1 MLNILVDG
9 SALVT
14 GPSNDEINSVVVS
27 VHFPVDNNEVSIAG
41 LNDQR
46 GILIILGI
54 GTILLVLVI
63 STCIAFLVRRK
74 RMYLLGKRMMK
85 NEYLVIRN

>member
-9 SALVT
+9 SAVIT
-14 GPSNDEINSVVVS
+14 APSNDEINSVVVS

-63 STCIAFLVRRK
+63 STCTALLVRRK
-74 RMYLLGKRMMK
+74 RMNLLGKRTMK
-85 NEYLVIRN
+85 

>member
-9 SALVT
+9 SAVIT
-14 GPSNDEINSVVVS
+14 APSNDEINNVVVS

-46 GILIILGI
+46 GILIILGF
-54 GTILLVLVI
+54 GTILLVLLI

-74 RMYLLGKRMMK
+74 RMHLLGKRTMK
-85 NEYLVIRN
+85 